1 MNPFLI
7 LGIAALII
15 LSLFFFASD
24 KHLKTETALPSEMQ
38 GTFTLMLYGCRSAD
52 DIENM
57 VLFDKEGDAFTFEI
71 YSPEFSYTVKTNVPA
86 GDALAEAEK
95 FVRCNINCEGSQLRK
110 ILGPGGNSI
119 GFELK
124 PLYSPVLFGIRDV
137 LDIGYVIKE
146 RKVTAY
152 IKLDSNAEKTRRY

>member
-7 LGIAALII
+7 IVVAALII

-24 KHLKTETALPSEMQ
+24 NHLKTETALPSEMQ

-57 VLFDKEGDAFTFEI
+57 VLFDREGDAFTFEI
-71 YSPEFSYTVKTNVPA
+71 HAPGSYTVKTNVSA

-95 FVRCNINCEGSQLRK
+95 FVRCNITCEGSQLRK

-137 LDIGYVIKE
+137 LDVSYVIKE
-146 RKVTAY
+146 QKVTAY
-152 IKLDSNAEKTRRY
+152 IKLDSNVEKSRRY

>member
-1 MNPFLI
+1 MNLTLI
-7 LGIAALII
+7 VVVAALII

-24 KHLKTETALPSEMQ
+24 NHLKTEAALPSEMQ

-71 YSPEFSYTVKTNVPA
+71 HAPGFSYTVKTNVSA

-95 FVRCNINCEGSQLRK
+95 FVRCNLNCEGSQLRK

-137 LDIGYVIKE
+137 LDVSYVIKE
-146 RKVTAY
+146 RKVTAH
-152 IKLDSNAEKTRRY
+152 IKVDSNVEKTRRN